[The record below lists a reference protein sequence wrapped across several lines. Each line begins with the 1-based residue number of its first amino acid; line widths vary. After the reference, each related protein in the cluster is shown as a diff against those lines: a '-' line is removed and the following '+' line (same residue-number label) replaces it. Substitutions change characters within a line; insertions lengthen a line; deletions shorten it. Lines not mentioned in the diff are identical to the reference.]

1 MTIAVRLMPDS
12 AANARRVMKKQ
23 LFLLAAST
31 ACWLGLASSAQAQV
45 AWTDKAFAS
54 INLGAQAPSQ
64 TFSSTTTPD
73 IYGEAANFA
82 STQDVGG
89 GFFFDI
95 SGAYKVWR
103 NLAVGAGV
111 SHVGSSADLTVNAQI
126 PDPLAFDSPRN
137 VTTTVNNAKHSQ
149 TAINLTGT
157 WMQPITDK
165 VEVGYQ
171 FGPTIFLVSQ
181 DLPGV
186 PTIAE
191 PGPSITSLPL
201 EKSDKTTVGIHFGI
215 DLTYLVTPRFG
226 VGGIVRYSV
235 GSVDLEGADD
245 SLTVGGFQIGVGA
258 RVRF

>member
-1 MTIAVRLMPDS
+1 MTGVVRPVSD
-12 AANARRVMKKQ
+12 AAAKARRVMKKY
-23 LFLLAAST
+23 LFMLAAGT
-31 ACWLGLASSAQAQV
+31 TCWLGLASSAHAQV
-45 AWTDKAFAS
+45 AWTDKGFVS
-54 INLGAQAPSQ
+54 VNLGAQAPSR
-64 TFSSTTTPD
+64 TLASTSTPE
-73 IYGEAANFA
+73 IYTETATIA

-103 NLAVGAGV
+103 NLAVGVGV

-126 PDPLAFDSPRN
+126 PDPIEFDRFRS
-137 VTTTVNNAKHSQ
+137 VTTTVNDAKHSQ

-157 WMQPITDK
+157 WMMPITEK

-191 PGPSITSLPL
+191 PGPTITSLPL
-201 EKSDKTTVGIHFGI
+201 EKSDKTTVGLHFGV
-215 DLTYLVTPRFG
+215 DLTYLVTPRIG
-226 VGGIVRYSV
+226 IGGLARYTW
-235 GSVDLEGADD
+235 GSVDLENADD
-245 SLTVGGFQIGVGA
+245 SLTVGGFQIGVG
-258 RVRF
+258 VRLRF